1 MRRISSA
8 RIFPIQRGRVN
19 WHPVAPSLIV
29 LAVLLALVWARPV
42 WGKNSDFIIESWQDH
57 EGIPES
63 SVRAAAQSPDGY
75 LWVGTPEGLLRFD
88 GVNFTKAENF
98 SDLIRLT
105 GSVTFLQADRSGRLW
120 ADTETGLALYDQ
132 GVWQRVQ
139 GTNFLVRSVAVDRH
153 GLVLLGGFEGQL
165 GTVNHSQVEKFPPP
179 AGLKP
184 SGVFCL
190 TDALDGRLWLAN
202 KGFIG
207 RLNGTNWERLGPA
220 QPVANA
226 LLAAPAQTGG
236 IWVYIPGELRR
247 YAADGTVKSFPAP
260 DLDQPREM
268 IEDRAGNIWI
278 ASVARGLIRLR
289 PGGESYAFNATNGLS
304 HDGVRC
310 VFEDL
315 EGNIWAGGSL
325 NGLNRLKLRQFITL
339 GRADGLPDNIARTV
353 VEVSPGQ
360 IIVGT
365 HGGGMARI
373 HDGKITAEAPLGP
386 EARGQYVWSLAPS
399 RTGRLWIGTYNDG
412 LFFQTNGVSVHFDL
426 PPEMGKSI
434 ARLLEDARGRL
445 WVGGAAGLAVIE
457 TNSHVTSFN
466 NSAVAGFAITSLVED
481 TNAGAIWIGTY
492 AHGVFRMDSQNFTN
506 ITKLDGLPADRVS
519 SLTLDNDDYLWVGIF
534 EHGLAS
540 VHDGKTTLIG
550 PPQGLPAETVGSI
563 LDDGRGFFW
572 LGTTRGILRVSCDA
586 LHRVA
591 QTPTSPAVFN
601 LFNVSDGLASEYCV
615 EGYQPNALRDRAG
628 HLWFGTDR
636 GLVTVDPGQLRLNT
650 NPPPVKIE
658 RAGFTDR
665 AGTNH
670 VSFKP
675 AAGELIIPAGSAELE
690 FYFTALSFT
699 APEKMSF
706 AYRLAGVNKNW
717 VNIGNLR
724 VLHFREMAPGHYVL
738 HIKAANNDG
747 LWNENGATLA
757 FTIKPF
763 FWKTAWFRLLILIAV
778 AVVVWRITRRQFQQR
793 IEHLQQQ
800 RRLEQERARLATVME
815 NTSDLVVFADAAG
828 GVIHINPAGRK
839 LIGLPA
845 EEKSSALTLAQLQPA
860 WAMDRVVR
868 EGIPAARAQGTWEGE
883 TALLHRD
890 GHEIPVSQVIIAHKD
905 SAGQDNFLST
915 IARDITGRKHAEAEL
930 QRREKYFR
938 SLIENASD
946 SITVINSQGRVTFQS
961 SSGERILGYP
971 AETITGRSLLE
982 LVHPDDLA
990 KAQTGLKQALT
1001 QLNVPVT
1008 LTVRLQHVN
1017 GSWRTIEAVGTGLQN
1032 EAGETQII
1040 VNSRDLTD
1048 NIKLE
1053 EQFRQAQK
1061 MEAVGRLSGGVAHDF
1076 NNILT
1081 VIQGNVDFLKYS
1093 DKLSPAERE
1102 ALGDI
1107 AQGTERAAALTRQLL
1122 AFSRRQ
1128 TMQTA
1133 SLDLNQ
1139 IVVQMTR
1146 MLRRILGEDIEMHL
1160 TYSAQPVFVRADAGM
1175 LEQVLLNL
1183 VVNSRDAMPAG
1194 GRLVIETAVAE
1205 IDRAAVLQHPQW
1217 REGTFVCLS
1226 VRDTGYGIPADLLP
1240 RIFEPFFTTKDV
1252 GKGTGLGLATVY
1264 GIVEQHNGWV
1274 AVDSE
1279 SGKGTTFRIYLPRLA
1294 LADAP
1299 GTAVPK
1305 SAAVPGGKETILLV
1319 EDEPSLRTL
1328 AGKYL
1333 ARLGYKIIEA
1343 GSGVEALKL
1352 WSQHKSEIALVL
1364 TDLVMPG
1371 GVSGR
1376 ELAQTL
1382 RREQPGVK
1390 IIYTSG
1396 YSADIAGKDFP
1407 LQEGVNFLPKPFNPA
1422 DLARLVRKALDEPV
1436 RDEENKL

>member
-8 RIFPIQRGRVN
+8 RFFPIPLGRVTGR
-19 WHPVAPSLIV
+19 PVAPAVMV
-29 LAVLLALVWARPV
+29 LTMLLAFVLGRPV
-42 WGKNSDFIIESWQDH
+42 SGKNSDYMIESWQDH

-98 SDLIRLT
+98 SDLVRLT
-105 GSVTFLQADRSGRLW
+105 GSVTFLDKDRSGRLW
-120 ADTETGLALYDQ
+120 AGTETGLALYDQ
-132 GVWQRVQ
+132 GSWQRIQ
-139 GTNFLVRSVAVDRH
+139 GTNFLVRSVAEDSRGV
-153 GLVLLGGFEGQL
+153 VLLGGFEGQL
-165 GTVNHSQVEKFPPP
+165 GTVNKSQVEKFPPP

-207 RLNGTNWERLGPA
+207 RLNGTQWERFGPV

-236 IWVYIPGELRR
+236 IWVYIPGELWR
-247 YAADGTVKSFPAP
+247 YQADGTVKYFPAP

-268 IEDRAGNIWI
+268 IEDRSGNIWI

-289 PGGESYAFNATNGLS
+289 PGGEAYAINATNGLS

-310 VFEDL
+310 VFQDL

-325 NGLNRLKLRQFITL
+325 NGLNRLKPRQFITL
-339 GRADGLPDNIARTV
+339 GREDGLPDNIARTV
-353 VEVSPGQ
+353 VEVAPGQ
-360 IIVGT
+360 IVVGT

-373 HDGKITAEAPLGP
+373 HDGKIIAEAPLGP
-386 EARGQYVWSLAPS
+386 DSRGQYVWSLAPG
-399 RTGRLWIGTYNDG
+399 RAGRLWIGTYNDG
-412 LFFQTNGVSVHFDL
+412 LFFQTNGVNVHFDL

-457 TNSHVTSFN
+457 TNSHVTCFN

-481 TNAGAIWIGTY
+481 TNSGAIWIGTY
-492 AHGVFRMDSQNFTN
+492 AHGVYRMDSRNFTN
-506 ITKLDGLPADRVS
+506 VVKLDGLPAERIS
-519 SLTLDNDDYLWVGIF
+519 SLTLDSDHYLWVGIF
-534 EHGLAS
+534 GHGLAS

-550 PPQGLPAETVGSI
+550 PPQGLPVETIGSI
-563 LDDGRGFFW
+563 IDDGRGWFW
-572 LGTTRGILRVSCDA
+572 MGTTRGILRVSSA
-586 LHRVA
+586 ELHRVA
-591 QTPTSPAVFN
+591 QTPSLRAVFN

-615 EGYQPNALRDRAG
+615 EGYQPNALRDSAG
-628 HLWFGTDR
+628 RLWFGTDR

-658 RAGFTDR
+658 RIGFTDPS
-665 AGTNH
+665 GTNH
-670 VSFKP
+670 VSLKP
-675 AAGELIIPAGSAELE
+675 FAEKTVIPAGSTDLE
-690 FYFTALSFT
+690 FSFTALSFT
-699 APEKMSF
+699 APEKMNF
-706 AYRLAGVNKNW
+706 AYRVEGANKNW
-717 VNIGNLR
+717 VNIGDVR
-724 VLHFREMAPGHYVL
+724 VLHFREMAAGNYVL

-747 LWNENGATLA
+747 MWNENGATVA
-757 FTIKPF
+757 FTIKPY
-763 FWKTAWFRLLILIAV
+763 FWKTPWFRLLILLTVSVI
-778 AVVVWRITRRQFQQR
+778 VWRVTRRQFQQR
-793 IEHLQQQ
+793 IEHLQRQ

-839 LIGLPA
+839 LIGLTPA
-845 EEKSSALTLAQLQPA
+845 EKSSALKLAQLQPA
-860 WAMDRVVR
+860 WAMERVVR
-868 EGIPAARAQGTWEGE
+868 EGIPTARAQGTWEGE

-905 SAGQDNFLST
+905 SEGHDNFLST
-915 IARDITGRKHAEAEL
+915 IARDITGRKQAEAEL

-946 SITVINSQGRVTFQS
+946 SITVINPQGNVTFQS
-961 SSGERILGYP
+961 SSGERLLGYP
-971 AETITGRSLLE
+971 AEAITGRSLLE
-982 LVHPDDLA
+982 LVHPEDLA
-990 KAQTGLKQALT
+990 KVQGGLNQALA

-1008 LTVRLQHVN
+1008 LTVRLQHAN
-1017 GSWRTIEAVGTGLQN
+1017 GSWRTIEAVGTGLQTA
-1032 EAGETQII
+1032 AGETQII
-1040 VNSRDLTD
+1040 VNSRDLTE

-1081 VIQGNVDFLKYS
+1081 LIQGNVDFLKYS
-1093 DKLSPAERE
+1093 DKMSPAERE

-1133 SLDLNQ
+1133 NLDLNQ
-1139 IVVQMTR
+1139 VVDQMTR
-1146 MLRRILGEDIEMHL
+1146 MLRRILGEDIEMQLH
-1160 TYSAQPVFVRADAGM
+1160 YFAQPVFVRADAGM

-1183 VVNSRDAMPAG
+1183 VVNSRDAMPNG
-1194 GRLVIETAVAE
+1194 GRLAIETAVVE
-1205 IDRAAVLQHPQW
+1205 IDRAAVAQHPQW
-1217 REGTFVCLS
+1217 REGAFVCLS
-1226 VRDTGYGIPADLLP
+1226 VRDTGGGIPADLLP

-1274 AVDSE
+1274 SVDSE

-1294 LADAP
+1294 LAEVP

-1305 SAAVPGGKETILLV
+1305 SAPVPGGKETILLV

-1343 GSGVEALKL
+1343 GSGVEALKI
-1352 WSQHKSEIALVL
+1352 WPQHKNEIALVL

-1376 ELAQTL
+1376 DLALAL
-1382 RREQPGVK
+1382 RREQAGLK

-1396 YSADIAGKDFP
+1396 YSPDIAGKDFP
-1407 LQEGVNFLPKPFNPA
+1407 LQEGVNFLPKPFNPT
-1422 DLARLVRKALDEPV
+1422 DLAHLVRRTLDKPA
-1436 RDEENKL
+1436 RADENKL